1 MREQIK
7 KEQKEKKKKL
17 KLEKLAEQ
25 EKLREERERR
35 KALEKR
41 LLEQKKIEEKRKL
54 SEKRQK
60 IEQEKRED
68 LAQKKIE
75 KFKKSKK
82 LNENDT
88 KENSLFK
95 KTSKKKEID
104 LRALENEK
112 KKQEIIDTK
121 KKTLVTNDKVTQI
134 TVISKS
140 DLKSTKIRPNKK
152 EDSILDMKKD
162 VQMVKKN
169 IEEKIKKNEL
179 AKKRE
184 KEIMA
189 RKFSYFKESKN
200 NEENDEDNTK
210 LFYDENVLKKSFLKK
225 DQIIQDLKI
234 TDNKKKLPKKNQDNS
249 DFNDTQRNLNGDL
262 VAALSSPRSVMEV
275 KEFKS
280 SEKKETLL
288 FTESE
293 IELGLKQK
301 IRIKEYISLILD
313 KPVKIVIGS
322 STPKGLKNS
331 PVEKK
336 LQKTRA
342 LYLRTFLIN
351 QGISHNRIS
360 IKIDKKRNI
369 SKNWK
374 NELTLIFIG
383 S

>member
-1 MREQIK
+1 MREAIK
-7 KEQKEKKKKL
+7 KEQKEKRKKN
-17 KLEKLAEQ
+17 KLEKIAEQ
-25 EKLREERERR
+25 AKLKEERERR
-35 KALEKR
+35 KELEKR
-41 LLEQKKIEEKRKL
+41 LIEQKKIEEKRKL
-54 SEKRQK
+54 SEKRRK
-60 IEQEKRED
+60 EEEKKREE
-68 LAQKKIE
+68 LALKKIE
-75 KFKKSKK
+75 KFEKSKK
-82 LNENDT
+82 FDERENQKND
-88 KENSLFK
+88 LFK
-95 KTSKKKEID
+95 KKKKEVD
-104 LRALENEK
+104 QRTLEVEK
-112 KKQEIIDTK
+112 EKQEIINAK
-121 KKTLVTNDKVTQI
+121 KKTLVTSDKVTQI

-140 DLKSTKIRPNKK
+140 NLQSKPTKSNQK
-152 EDSILDMKKD
+152 EDSISDIKKD

-184 KEIMA
+184 QEIMA

-200 NEENDEDNTK
+200 IEKVEEDDTK
-210 LFYDENVLKKSFLKK
+210 LFYDENILKKSFLKK
-225 DQIIQDLKI
+225 DQIIQDSKF
-234 TDNKKKLPKKNQDNS
+234 TDNRKKLPKKIQDDE
-249 DFNDTQRNLNGDL
+249 DFDSTQQNLNGDL

-288 FTESE
+288 FNDSE

-301 IRIKEYISLILD
+301 RRIREYINLILD

-322 STPKGLKNS
+322 STPKGFKNS

-383 S
+383 T

>member
-1 MREQIK
+1 
-7 KEQKEKKKKL
+7 
-17 KLEKLAEQ
+17 
-25 EKLREERERR
+25 
-35 KALEKR
+35 
-41 LLEQKKIEEKRKL
+41 
-54 SEKRQK
+54 
-60 IEQEKRED
+60 
-68 LAQKKIE
+68 
-75 KFKKSKK
+75 
-82 LNENDT
+82 
-88 KENSLFK
+88 
-95 KTSKKKEID
+95 
-104 LRALENEK
+104 
-112 KKQEIIDTK
+112 
-121 KKTLVTNDKVTQI
+121 
-134 TVISKS
+134 
-140 DLKSTKIRPNKK
+140 
-152 EDSILDMKKD
+152 MKKD

-200 NEENDEDNTK
+200 IEKIEEDNTK
-210 LFYDENVLKKSFLKK
+210 LFYDENILKKSFLKK
-225 DQIIQDLKI
+225 DQIIKDLKV
-234 TDNKKKLPKKNQDNS
+234 TDNKKKLPKKNQDNADANNS
-249 DFNDTQRNLNGDL
+249 QQSLNGDL

-280 SEKKETLL
+280 SEKKETLI
-288 FTESE
+288 FNNSE
-293 IELGLKQK
+293 IQLGLKQK
-301 IRIKEYISLILD
+301 RRIKEYINLILD

-322 STPKGLKNS
+322 STPMGFKSLE
-331 PVEKK
+331 VEKK

-383 S
+383 T